1 MKIVTLEEAKE
12 TLSIDFNEKD
22 NEIAGL
28 VNSAESYLS
37 IGTGLNFDYL
47 SIPQD
52 DPVMCLAKG
61 YVLLKVYLDYYDLHS
76 EIQDL
81 RLTQMMKHLQICACG
96 AIIC

>member
-37 IGTGLNFDYL
+37 IGTGLNFD
-47 SIPQD
+47 
-52 DPVMCLAKG
+52 
-61 YVLLKVYLDYYDLHS
+61 
-76 EIQDL
+76 
-81 RLTQMMKHLQICACG
+81 
-96 AIIC
+96 